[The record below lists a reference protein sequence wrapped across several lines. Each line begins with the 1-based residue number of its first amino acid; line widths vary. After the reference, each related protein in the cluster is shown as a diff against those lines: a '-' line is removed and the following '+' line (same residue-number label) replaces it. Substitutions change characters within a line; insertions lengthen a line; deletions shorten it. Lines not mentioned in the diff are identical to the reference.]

1 MIRNIAVYTFKPDTT
16 QEQIDALEKALKAL
30 QIPGVTNI
38 QMSRDLGLRP
48 GNLGGALTCDIADE
62 STYRVWD
69 ADEEHNRIRREL
81 AAPIAEK
88 VDRVQ
93 INLG

>member
-1 MIRNIAVYTFKPDTT
+1 MIRNIAVYTFKAETT
-16 QEQIDALEKALKAL
+16 QAQIDELEKALKAL
-30 QIPGVTNI
+30 KVPGVSNI

-48 GNLGGALTCDIADE
+48 GNLGGALTCDIADADA
-62 STYRVWD
+62 YRVWD
-69 ADEEHNRIRREL
+69 ADAEHNRIRREL

-93 INLG
+93 INLD